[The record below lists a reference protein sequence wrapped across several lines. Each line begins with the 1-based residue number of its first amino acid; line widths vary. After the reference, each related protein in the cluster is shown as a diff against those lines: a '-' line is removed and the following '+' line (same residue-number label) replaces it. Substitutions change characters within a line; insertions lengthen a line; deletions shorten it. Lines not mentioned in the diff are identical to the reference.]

1 MAVYPTV
8 VVPEKTLVI
17 PEHVQYPSIR
27 IEVPQG
33 QIIHTDVVRLLV
45 TVEDDRGTEKTRY
58 EDKVIFTAYPKDV
71 KLDVIGVAKLNF
83 VEAIKAAESELIEPK

>member
-1 MAVYPTV
+1 MADYPTID
-8 VVPEKTLVI
+8 VPEKTLVI

-27 IEVPQG
+27 IQIPEG
-33 QIIHTDVVRLLV
+33 QILQKDVTRLV
-45 TVEDDRGTEKTRY
+45 ITVEDERGTEKARY

-83 VEAIKAAESELIEPK
+83 VEAVKAASEITEPK